1 MFLLLLIAVPV
12 LEVFVF
18 VEVGHA
24 IGWLLAL
31 VLLLGASLLGAR
43 LLRVEGRA
51 TIEQV
56 SLAVSERRAPSRS
69 ALDHA
74 LGFLGAALLALP
86 GFVTGAL
93 GALLLLP
100 PGRSLTRRW
109 ISRRY
114 AGRVMRFAARG
125 GRFAPGGRGA
135 RPADVESTAVDDDDL
150 TRLGR

>member
-1 MFLLLLIAVPV
+1 MFLLLLLGVPV

-18 VEVGHA
+18 IEVGHA
-24 IGWLLAL
+24 IGWLLSL
-31 VLLLGASLLGAR
+31 ILLLGASLLGVR

-74 LGFLGAALLALP
+74 LGVLGALLLALP
-86 GFVTGAL
+86 GFVTAVL

-100 PGRSLTRRW
+100 PSRSLVRRW

-114 AGRVMRFAARG
+114 AGRVMRFAART
-125 GRFAPGGRGA
+125 GRFATGSRGS
-135 RPADVESTAVDDDDL
+135 RVVDVESTAVDDDDL
-150 TRLGR
+150 TRLPR

>member
-1 MFLLLLIAVPV
+1 MFLLLLLGVPV

-18 VEVGHA
+18 IEVGHA
-24 IGWLLAL
+24 IGWLLSL
-31 VLLLGASLLGAR
+31 ILLLGASLLGVR

-74 LGFLGAALLALP
+74 LGFLGALLLALP
-86 GFVTGAL
+86 GFVTAVL

-100 PGRSLTRRW
+100 PSRSLVRRW

-114 AGRVMRFAARG
+114 AGRVMRFAART
-125 GRFAPGGRGA
+125 GRFATGSRGS
-135 RPADVESTAVDDDDL
+135 RVVDVESTAVDDDDL
-150 TRLGR
+150 TRLPR

>member
-1 MFLLLLIAVPV
+1 MFLLLLLAVPV

-18 VEVGHA
+18 IEVGHA
-24 IGWLLAL
+24 IGWLPAL
-31 VLLLGASLLGAR
+31 ILLVAASLLGAR

-51 TIEQV
+51 TIQQV

-86 GFVTGAL
+86 GFVTDAL

-100 PGRSLTRRW
+100 PGRRLARRW
-109 ISRRY
+109 LSRHY
-114 AGRVMRFAARG
+114 ATRVMRFAARS
-125 GRFAPGGRGA
+125 GRFASGARGT

-150 TRLGR
+150 TQLGR